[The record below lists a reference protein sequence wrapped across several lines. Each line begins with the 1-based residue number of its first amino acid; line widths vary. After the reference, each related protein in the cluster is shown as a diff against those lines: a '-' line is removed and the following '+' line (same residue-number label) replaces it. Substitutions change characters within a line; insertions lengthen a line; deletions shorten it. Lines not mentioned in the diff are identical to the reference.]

1 MYVVF
6 LNQSCLSLR
15 LGMFTSVN
23 GVVFLPGVLVF
34 LLAELSLSPFN
45 DHFPGGPGLAGTRMS
60 PFWIYW
66 G

>member
-1 MYVVF
+1 
-6 LNQSCLSLR
+6 
-15 LGMFTSVN
+15 MFTSVN